1 MYYIYALYGI
11 VGFLKCLDGSLHETS
26 SYNPIRTS
34 SNRDFRTFG
43 LPFWPSAGWIAR
55 EIWLDSKHLLLLLG
69 KSAALGW
76 WHRDRYLWMGIITTL
91 IGCNQGEPDLS
102 PRPHRLVKAV
112 VLVCH
117 LVSEAGWIPVSV
129 GQVPMSIDDIYTHL
143 YWSKIIQK
151 ISIYLHM

>member
-1 MYYIYALYGI
+1 VLA
-11 VGFLKCLDGSLHETS
+11 
-26 SYNPIRTS
+26 
-34 SNRDFRTFG
+34 G
-43 LPFWPSAGWIAR
+43 LQGRFGWIPSICCHFLEKAPHLGVDI
-55 EIWLDSKHLLLLLG
+55 EIDT
-69 KSAALGW
+69 
-76 WHRDRYLWMGIITTL
+76 LWMGIITKL

-112 VLVCH
+112 VLVCP

-143 YWSKIIQK
+143 YWSKIIEK